1 MSEHITRRNQEM
13 EKYVEIQPVVIEGFP
28 DAHNVFLKATN
39 QRFCISQYGCETKD
53 KAEWLR
59 DMLCVALA
67 KIVVDSRHAQRA
79 PDGFNAVQE
88 MVVGER
94 LSWCVVH
101 VVPMKRTIL
110 QDFGQGVDAM
120 RAADKALKAMSS
132 AVTST
137 SPHPIDNKRDSAS

>member
-13 EKYVEIQPVVIEGFP
+13 EKYVEIQPVVMEGFP

-67 KIVVDSRHAQRA
+67 KIVVDSRHAQEALRTA
-79 PDGFNAVQE
+79 PQGHVEREAAGLSQQLIEASVRPGVDMYTAT
-88 MVVGER
+88 MLLHASSLIER
-94 LSWCVVH
+94 LT
-101 VVPMKRTIL
+101 P
-110 QDFGQGVDAM
+110 
-120 RAADKALKAMSS
+120 ALP
-132 AVTST
+132 ST
-137 SPHPIDNKRDSAS
+137 ECGDM